1 MARNSEQDG
10 VATDLARQAADKA
23 RMAAGWLADRDPG
36 SLLDE
41 VRSFARKKPGTY
53 LALALGAGVLA
64 GRLTRG
70 LGAPAENS
78 DQPERTS
85 ATTGSSQVGSEHHAL
100 GGGLPTVDPYGYDPI
115 PDPVLPATP
124 AGSGNGGS
132 GTFGG
137 PRGDRS
143 LGDLISEVTE
153 DLSTLM
159 RQELELAKA
168 ELQQSATR
176 AGKGAGM
183 LGGAAV
189 AGYFVLL
196 FASIAIWWAIGA
208 GTGLGWSAL
217 IVAVIWGIIAA
228 VLAATGRASL
238 RSVRGLSKTAD
249 TVKRIPD
256 ALKGNE

>member
-1 MARNSEQDG
+1 MSSPA
-10 VATDLARQAADKA
+10 DL
-23 RMAAGWLADRDPG
+23 GPPG
-36 SLLDE
+36 
-41 VRSFARKKPGTY
+41 PG
-53 LALALGAGVLA
+53 
-64 GRLTRG
+64 
-70 LGAPAENS
+70 
-78 DQPERTS
+78 
-85 ATTGSSQVGSEHHAL
+85 
-100 GGGLPTVDPYGYDPI
+100 
-115 PDPVLPATP
+115 PV
-124 AGSGNGGS
+124 
-132 GTFGG
+132 
-137 PRGDRS
+137 GDRS

-196 FASIAIWWAIGA
+196 FASIALWWAIGA
-208 GTGLGWSAL
+208 GTGLGWSAV

-228 VLAATGRASL
+228 VLAAAGRRSL
-238 RSVRGLSKTAD
+238 RSVRGLPKTAD
-249 TVKRIPD
+249 TVKKIPD

>member
-1 MARNSEQDG
+1 MSSP
-10 VATDLARQAADKA
+10 TDMRPST
-23 RMAAGWLADRDPG
+23 PG
-36 SLLDE
+36 
-41 VRSFARKKPGTY
+41 
-53 LALALGAGVLA
+53 
-64 GRLTRG
+64 
-70 LGAPAENS
+70 PA
-78 DQPERTS
+78 
-85 ATTGSSQVGSEHHAL
+85 
-100 GGGLPTVDPYGYDPI
+100 
-115 PDPVLPATP
+115 
-124 AGSGNGGS
+124 
-132 GTFGG
+132 
-137 PRGDRS
+137 GDRS

-228 VLAATGRASL
+228 VLAAAGRTSL
-238 RSVRGLSKTAD
+238 RSVHGLPKTAD
-249 TVKRIPD
+249 TVKKIPD